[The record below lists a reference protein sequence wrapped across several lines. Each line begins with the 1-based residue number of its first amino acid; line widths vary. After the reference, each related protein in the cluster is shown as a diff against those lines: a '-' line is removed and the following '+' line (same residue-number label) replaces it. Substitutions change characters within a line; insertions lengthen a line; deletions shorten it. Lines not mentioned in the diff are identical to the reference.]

1 MIWHSKQELIL
12 SDRLLIS
19 SCTTSSQAATGSPE
33 LMDLTN
39 SHVQVIAAT
48 LDHGLTDPHGPRWLK
63 YHRLPKPCY
72 RPLTEVSWTE
82 EEAEW
87 EDTHEARAA
96 ERDVLALGAFSYDS
110 DSEQHEILVDEAEPG
125 ESEPGSQPKSLEGPA
140 ITRWAALPQLK

>member
-1 MIWHSKQELIL
+1 MEL
-12 SDRLLIS
+12 
-19 SCTTSSQAATGSPE
+19 TQ
-33 LMDLTN
+33 
-39 SHVQVIAAT
+39 SHLQVVAAT

-72 RPLTEVSWTE
+72 RLLTE

-87 EDTHEARAA
+87 EDTHQARAA

-110 DSEQHEILVDEAEPG
+110 DSEQHEILLDEAQSG
-125 ESEPGSQPKSLEGPA
+125 GSEPGSQPKSLEGPA